1 MAPGRYSISSRS
13 APTESER
20 RDLTSRADD
29 LRRALN
35 RAEALDIAREVLA
48 LMAGYPSVRMNRE
61 ETARMSAAFV
71 SALANLPLWAIRKA
85 CENWAAGRVPDT
97 NPSFPP
103 NAVQIKLEADR
114 IAAPRRHEF
123 GRVETILKAEVI
135 PSPSEEERDR
145 AISHWTDTIRPTM
158 HHADVTESLDEKRRD
173 EQLEANRRLLAR
185 EIGPDGLEMTRDMRR
200 KLGIPIKAPKAP
212 SRKRRT
218 SDVD

>member
-1 MAPGRYSISSRS
+1 MEKGISLSELARQLGRAKSGLHKLAAKGQIPQRDDGKFDLDAVRS
-13 APTESER
+13 A
-20 RDLTSRADD
+20 
-29 LRRALN
+29 
-35 RAEALDIAREVLA
+35 LA
-48 LMAGYPSVRMNRE
+48 SNTE

-71 SALANLPLWAIRKA
+71 SARTNLPLWAIRKA

-97 NPSFPP
+97 NPAFPP

-114 IAAPRRHEF
+114 IAAPRRHEL
-123 GRVETILKAEVI
+123 GRIETALKAEVI
-135 PSPSEEERDR
+135 PSTSDEERDR
-145 AISHWTDTIRPTM
+145 ALSHWRDTIRPTM
-158 HHADVTESLDEKRRD
+158 HQADVTESLDEKRRD

-200 KLGIPIKAPKAP
+200 KLGIPIKAPNAP